1 MLNPV
6 NRAATPADT
15 DRYKVEP
22 YVVTADIYS
31 APQHVGR
38 GGWTWYTG
46 SAGWM
51 FRVALESIL
60 GVTIR
65 EGKTLALCPCVP
77 AEWPGYAVWY
87 RLPDGR
93 TRYEIRVRRVAHS
106 TTARARGLEVRVE
119 DGEVLVE
126 LRQDGGSHRIEVDLG
141 DDVGPRYRPR
151 LGTV

>member
-1 MLNPV
+1 V
-6 NRAATPADT
+6 VRGGTAEAIAT
-15 DRYKVEP
+15 YKVEP
-22 YVVTADIYS
+22 YVIAADVYGS
-31 APQHVGR
+31 APHLGR

-60 GVTIR
+60 GVTVHQ
-65 EGKTLALCPCVP
+65 GKTLALRPCVP
-77 AEWPGYAVWY
+77 AEWPGYSVWY

-93 TRYEIRVRRVAHS
+93 TRYEIRVRRVAGS
-106 TTARARGLEVRVE
+106 TTARATSLEARVE
-119 DGEVLVE
+119 DGAVLVE

-141 DDVGPRYRPR
+141 DDVGPQYRPR